1 MHSAYNGKF
10 QKALLG
16 CGESVPAERAA
27 ALCKEILSLDAV
39 TATTAVELVERAADA
54 APDLVISVTDLP
66 DGSAIDAVRELRGG
80 GDTVPVVLLT
90 RHTESNRRVA
100 AFAAGADEYIV
111 LPADATEIQMR
122 IRALIRRCVWEREAA
137 APEAEPLPEEP
148 GPTGGVRVG
157 DIVLVAETR
166 TVTRAGTPVEMTPT
180 EYGLLEFLMAHPR
193 QVLSRQQILGAVW
206 GPHHQGRD
214 AVDTYI
220 RYLRRKLDPLGPP
233 AIHTK
238 RGYGYVFDPE
248 REA

>member
-1 MHSAYNGKF
+1 M
-10 QKALLG
+10 
-16 CGESVPAERAA
+16 
-27 ALCKEILSLDAV
+27 DAV
-39 TATTAVELVERAADA
+39 TAVTAAELVERAADA
-54 APDLVISVTDLP
+54 APDLVISVTELP

-100 AFAAGADEYIV
+100 AFAAGADDYIV
-111 LPADATEIQMR
+111 VPADATEIQMR
-122 IRALIRRCVWEREAA
+122 IRALVRRCVWEREAA
-137 APEAEPLPEEP
+137 VPQAEPRSKGP
-148 GPTGGVRVG
+148 GPGEVRVG
-157 DIVLVAETR
+157 DIALVAETR
-166 TVTRAGTPVEMTPT
+166 TVTRDGTAVEMTPT

>member
-1 MHSAYNGKF
+1 MHSSDNGRF
-10 QKALLG
+10 RRALLG
-16 CGESVPAERAA
+16 CGDSIPAERAA
-27 ALCKEILSLDAV
+27 TLCKEILGLDAV
-39 TATTAVELVERAADA
+39 TAVTAAELVERAADA
-54 APDLVISVTDLP
+54 APDLVISVTELP
-66 DGSAIDAVRELRGG
+66 DGSAIDVVRELRGG

-100 AFAAGADEYIV
+100 AFAAGADDYIV
-111 LPADATEIQMR
+111 VPADATEIQMR

-137 APEAEPLPEEP
+137 VPKAEEPPEA
-148 GPTGGVRVG
+148 GGVHVG
-157 DIVLVAETR
+157 DIALVAETR
-166 TVTRAGTPVEMTPT
+166 TVTRNGTAVEMTPT

-193 QVLSRQQILGAVW
+193 QVLSRQQILAAVW

-220 RYLRRKLDPLGPP
+220 RYLRRKLDPLGPA

>member
-1 MHSAYNGKF
+1 MHSAYIGHF
-10 QKALLG
+10 RKALLG
-16 CGESVPAERAA
+16 CGEHVPAERAA
-27 ALCKEILSLDAV
+27 MLCKELLGLDAV
-39 TATTAVELVERAADA
+39 TAVTAAELVERAADA

-66 DGSAIDAVRELRGG
+66 DGSAIDMVRELRGG

-90 RHTESNRRVA
+90 RNTEANRRVA
-100 AFAAGADEYIV
+100 AFAAGADDYIV
-111 LPADATEIQMR
+111 VPADATEIQMR
-122 IRALIRRCVWEREAA
+122 IRALIRRCVWEREVAV
-137 APEAEPLPEEP
+137 PQAEPRPKEP
-148 GPTGGVRVG
+148 DGPAGVQVG
-157 DIVLVAETR
+157 DIALIQETR
-166 TVTRAGTPVEMTPT
+166 TVTRAGTPVELTPT

-238 RGYGYVFDPE
+238 RGYGYVFDPD
-248 REA
+248 REF

>member
-1 MHSAYNGKF
+1 MHSGDNGRF
-10 QKALLG
+10 HKALLG

-27 ALCKEILSLDAV
+27 ALCKEILGLDAV
-39 TATTAVELVERAADA
+39 TAVTAAELVERAGDA

-66 DGSAIDAVRELRGG
+66 DGSAVDAVRELRGG

-100 AFAAGADEYIV
+100 AFAAGADDYIV
-111 LPADATEIQMR
+111 VPADATEIQMR
-122 IRALIRRCVWEREAA
+122 IRALMRRCVWEREAA
-137 APEAEPLPEEP
+137 VAQAEPRPEEP
-148 GPTGGVRVG
+148 EADGVRVG
-157 DIVLVAETR
+157 DIALVAETR
-166 TVTRAGTPVEMTPT
+166 TVTRNGTAVEMTPT